1 MVRLAF
7 RRAVVVLAAALATAC
22 LGGQTGQPTSGSGS
36 CEPASL
42 APTAAWGGTT
52 VLAAAQAFEGTYR
65 AGLQWRVEARASTVQ
80 TPVELPDSVQLT
92 INYDNVKVGRSC
104 ADELN
109 VPVSVTLTTSDSGLA
124 ESGSGTLTIWPA
136 AQGLSGRLHFESQ
149 RMRLDVMLDEVALAT
164 PPQGGLDA
172 LDQAL
177 PGASAVFTKGQ

>member
-36 CEPASL
+36 CDPTSL

-65 AGLQWRVEARASTVQ
+65 AGLQWRVEARSSTTQ
-80 TPVELPDSVQLT
+80 TPVDLVDSVQLT
-92 INYDNVKVGRSC
+92 INYEDAKVGRSC
-104 ADELN
+104 VDHLN
-109 VPVSVTLTTSDSGLA
+109 APVSVALTTSDSGLA
-124 ESGSGTLTIWPA
+124 ESGPGMLTIA
-136 AQGLSGRLHFESQ
+136 LGQQGLVGSLHFESA
-149 RMRLDVMLDEVALAT
+149 RVRLDAMLDEAALETA
-164 PPQGGLDA
+164 PRGNFDA

-177 PGASAVFTKGQ
+177 PGASASFIEQP